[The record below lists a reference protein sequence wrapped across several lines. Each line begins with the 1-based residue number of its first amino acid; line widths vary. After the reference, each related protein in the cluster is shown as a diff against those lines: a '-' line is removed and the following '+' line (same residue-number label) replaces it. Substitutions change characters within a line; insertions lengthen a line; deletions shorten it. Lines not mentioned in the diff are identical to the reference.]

1 MVEIRLDGERL
12 LKHLLGIEA
21 HLNEIR
27 RMSAMGSA
35 PAQKT
40 YEELEAQAKKEFE
53 RVMAPAPSVQGID
66 LTKIEWK
73 GKGSVPASTGDPWAW
88 AFAYEQDGSYKP
100 ESETLVKTIERDG
113 GVTMDGYKMTLG
125 GRDKRLLNRK
135 NLKKE

>member
-88 AFAYEQDGSYKP
+88 AFAYEQDGSYKD
-100 ESETLVKTIERDG
+100 ESKALVQRIEQYG
-113 GVTMDGYKMTLG
+113 KVEMDGYEMTLS
-125 GRDKRLLNRK
+125 GRDNRLLNRK
-135 NLKKE
+135 KQK